1 MSIFKKNSNLNMLR
15 TIIIDDEAHM
25 RQSWRKWSLAFAP
38 SIKLVDTADGVK
50 TGVEAIRKYHPDL
63 ILLDIK
69 MNDGT
74 GFDLLKQLQP
84 VDFKVIFVTAYDQYA
99 VKAFKF
105 SAIDYL
111 LKPVDPDELKEAV
124 CKAEDIMQKDFKTQ
138 LDTLEENMRSEDKTN
153 KKIIL
158 RTFDNIHLV
167 KVQDINYC
175 ASEGSYTTIH
185 LLGGKT
191 ILVSNILKEY
201 DEMLN
206 DSGFYRVH
214 KSYLINMRQIIRFEK
229 GEGGYVVLDDESKI
243 PVASRKREEL
253 LEMFNRLAEI

>member
-1 MSIFKKNSNLNMLR
+1 MLR

-25 RQSWRKWSLAFAP
+25 RQTLEKL
-38 SIKLVDTADGVK
+38 IKQFCPQINLVATAGGVK
-50 TGVEAIRKYHPDL
+50 TGVEAIRKYNPDL

-84 VDFKVIFVTAYDQYA
+84 VDFKVIFITAYDQYA

-111 LKPVDPDELKEAV
+111 LKPVDSDELAEAV
-124 CKAEDIMQKDFKTQ
+124 CKAENLMQKDFKTQ
-138 LDTLEENMRSEDKTN
+138 LDTLEENMRSEDKAN

-158 RTFDNIHLV
+158 KTFENIYLV
-167 KVQDINYC
+167 KVKDINYC
-175 ASEGSYTTIH
+175 ESEGSYTAIH
-185 LLGGKT
+185 LLNGNK
-191 ILVSNILKEY
+191 ILVSTTLKDY
-201 DEMLN
+201 DDLLG

-214 KSYLINMRQIIRFEK
+214 KSFLINIRHINRFEK
-229 GEGGYVVLDDESKI
+229 GDGGNIVLENECKV

-253 LEMFNRLAEI
+253 MEMFGRLAQI